1 MGNKSYNSFN
11 CYMDSAAT
19 NLQDRQNIFFS
30 MLIFFPLLN
39 FLYVYFK
46 IHVNVVFYIVLKGR
60 SVMTKGLRSAQQVSS
75 SSQGVHFLYEPG
87 PTRVLLAHLGP
98 QSALSWRWGFLESK
112 KKKLYFILIYFNV
125 FLCVLKLL
133 YAFLKKVL

>member
-1 MGNKSYNSFN
+1 
-11 CYMDSAAT
+11 MDSAAT

-60 SVMTKGLRSAQQVSS
+60 SVMAKGLRSAQQVSS
-75 SSQGVHFLYEPG
+75 SSQGVHFLYEHG

-112 KKKLYFILIYFNV
+112 KKKIV
-125 FLCVLKLL
+125 FYINL
-133 YAFLKKVL
+133 F